1 MQRLHTGRSQR
12 TNLPV
17 AILCALLLL
26 PISICH
32 ATDPARNPDWAEPVD
47 KTLNLYRVAD
57 KAHVAE
63 LEGLGIRTS
72 VDLREF
78 HSDSGVLKGSSIQPV
93 RIRTNTWSISDKTVI
108 AALTAI
114 HRAEAD
120 GPVVLHCHHGADRTG
135 LVIAMYRI
143 IYQDWTKGAALDEL
157 VHGGYGYHA
166 MWKNIPSYIK
176 HADVEKIR
184 NAVDKEL
191 AKNAEP
197 QPGEQVTSKQ
207 VSPIEPIPAH

>member
-1 MQRLHTGRSQR
+1 M
-12 TNLPV
+12 
-17 AILCALLLL
+17 
-26 PISICH
+26 
-32 ATDPARNPDWAEPVD
+32 
-47 KTLNLYRVAD
+47 
-57 KAHVAE
+57 
-63 LEGLGIRTS
+63 
-72 VDLREF
+72 
-78 HSDSGVLKGSSIQPV
+78 
-93 RIRTNTWSISDKTVI
+93 
-108 AALTAI
+108 
-114 HRAEAD
+114 
-120 GPVVLHCHHGADRTG
+120 LHCHHGADRTG

-143 IYQDWTKGAALDEL
+143 IYQGWTKDAALDEL
-157 VHGGYGYHA
+157 LHGGYGYHA